1 MMNSHR
7 HVTLLIL
14 GAVVAILMM
23 VTQVGYY
30 HIRYSVIDSIKI
42 VTEEETQGK
51 ENKIPDF
58 TTISHDAISTIFA
71 LNVQQEFHFIYEI
84 CLESANKAEVALIKL
99 VRPSKYFLTLFRR
112 IISPNAP

>member
-1 MMNSHR
+1 MNSLR

-14 GAVVAILMM
+14 GAVVALLIM

-30 HIRYSVIDSIKI
+30 HFQHSIIDSRNS
-42 VTEEETQGK
+42 VAEEESQEK
-51 ENKIPDF
+51 KDKIPDF
-58 TTISHDAISTIFA
+58 TTISYDAISTIFA
-71 LNVQQEFHFIYEI
+71 LNVQQYFHFIYEI
-84 CLESANKAEVALIKL
+84 CLEPADKAEVAIVKL